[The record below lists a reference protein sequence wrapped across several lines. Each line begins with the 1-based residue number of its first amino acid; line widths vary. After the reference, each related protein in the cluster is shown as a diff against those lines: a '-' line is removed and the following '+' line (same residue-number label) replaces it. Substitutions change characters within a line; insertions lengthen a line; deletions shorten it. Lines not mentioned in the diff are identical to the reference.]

1 MLPERDGHPVALSTG
16 GNLTGTTNQSCSLF
30 RGSVL
35 VLTAL
40 RSPSA
45 CLRERTLGGWFQAAS
60 RSEVLRRRL
69 RGERRSLPRPARK
82 TYIAKSI
89 EFIKR
94 GLKLDP
100 TIRIR
105 VPGDTLSVAQ
115 VEVTESAAP
124 KGEWTAPA
132 TQEISVAM
140 ALSNFSARWRGSGGL
155 QSQAVAAGTIGICE
169 LNQSKTF
176 DLRNDTSFG
185 VVLLRKNALD
195 RIGQESGFTI
205 PELQARDTIDDPILR
220 SLIEVLLREKN
231 EGFQNGALFTDS
243 VGTAFASHLL
253 HHYSVNPSRQG
264 SVGGM
269 APSVLR
275 RCKDLMEAN
284 IESDI
289 RLGDLARVAGM
300 SGSHFIRSF
309 RESTGQTPYQ
319 FLLHQRVKR
328 AQFLMRDSRA
338 SLTEVAL
345 ASGFADQHHLARVFR
360 RITKMTPSGYRR
372 SL

>member
-1 MLPERDGHPVALSTG
+1 VNTAVIHEPRSGLGRRKV
-16 GNLTGTTNQSCSLF
+16 
-30 RGSVL
+30 RGSGVCVSRRAKEIYNANIL
-35 VLTAL
+35 KVIKIKLN
-40 RSPSA
+40 REPIIRDRMPS
-45 CLRERTLGGWFQAAS
+45 G
-60 RSEVLRRRL
+60 
-69 RGERRSLPRPARK
+69 
-82 TYIAKSI
+82 
-89 EFIKR
+89 
-94 GLKLDP
+94 
-100 TIRIR
+100 
-105 VPGDTLSVAQ
+105 TLSIAT
-115 VEVTESAAP
+115 VEVIESRAP
-124 KGEWTAPA
+124 KGEWTTPA

-140 ALSNFSARWRGSGGL
+140 ALSDFSGRWRGSRGL

-169 LNQSKTF
+169 LNQSRTF

-185 VVLLRKNALD
+185 VVLLQRNALD
-195 RIGQESGFTI
+195 RIGHESGFTI
-205 PELQARDTIDDPILR
+205 PELQAHDTVDDPILR
-220 SLIEVLLREKN
+220 SLFEVLLREKS
-231 EGFQNGALFTDS
+231 EESQNGALYTDS

-253 HHYSVNPSRQG
+253 HHYSVRPSRQG

-289 RLGDLARVAGM
+289 RLGDLAKVAGM

-328 AQFLMRDSRA
+328 AQTLMRDSRA

-360 RITKMTPSGYRR
+360 RVTKMTPSGYRR